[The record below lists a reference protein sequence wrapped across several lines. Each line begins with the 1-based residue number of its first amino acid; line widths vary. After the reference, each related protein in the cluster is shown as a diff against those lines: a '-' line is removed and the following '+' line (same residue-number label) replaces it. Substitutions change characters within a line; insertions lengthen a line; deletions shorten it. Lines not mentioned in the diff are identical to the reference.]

1 MAVLLK
7 DLSGDGV
14 LTLTLNRPEKHNALN
29 NELMR
34 AVEDAVVAAKN
45 DPAVKVILIR
55 GEGKPFCSGAD
66 LGNLDEIRKNVIVL
80 QEHLSHYGNMLLK
93 LVDAGKPTIAAVTG
107 YALAGGCGLAAT
119 ADITF
124 AAESAQFGIP
134 EVTRGIWGMMITAPI
149 SRLVGTKKSL
159 ELMYTDERFSAAEAE
174 RIGLINRVVP
184 DDQLMQAAS
193 DFAHT
198 LAARSPLAV
207 RFGRDAMYKTRDME
221 FYKSM
226 DYLNNAV
233 VLLNASEDAAEGFRA
248 FKEKREPVWQG
259 K

>member
-1 MAVLLK
+1 MAVLMK
-7 DLSGDGV
+7 ELSDGV

-34 AVEDAVVAAKN
+34 AMEEALVEARENPD
-45 DPAVKVILIR
+45 VKVVLIC
-55 GEGKPFCSGAD
+55 GEGKSFCSGAD
-66 LGNLDEIRKNVIVL
+66 LGNPDEIRKNVIVL
-80 QEHLSHYGNMLLK
+80 QEHLSHYGNLLLK
-93 LVDAGKPTIAAVTG
+93 LVDAGKPTVAAVKG

-124 AAESAQFGIP
+124 AAESAQFGVP
-134 EVTRGIWGMMITAPI
+134 EVTRGIWGMMITAPVA
-149 SRLVGTKKSL
+149 RLVGTKKCL
-159 ELMYTDERFSAAEAE
+159 ELMYTGERFSAAEAE

-184 DDQLMQAAS
+184 DDQLMDTARE
-193 DFAHT
+193 FART
-198 LAARSPLAV
+198 LAKRSPLAV
-207 RFGRDAMYKTRDME
+207 KFGREAMYKTRDME

-226 DYLNNAV
+226 DYLNNTV

-248 FKEKREPVWQG
+248 FKENREPVWQG